1 MDSYPQDGG
10 LVKLFGALLYRE
22 CAGNVVEGIVFF
34 LSPGH
39 GHDNSVKPAID
50 TESAKY
56 DNNDDDIRLFLRGIS
71 VCCTLLFS
79 PKLIVITGGM
89 PRPALQDI
97 V

>member
-22 CAGNVVEGIVFF
+22 CAGNVVEGIVLF

-39 GHDNSVKPAID
+39 GHDGVYTTLLTAMD

-56 DNNDDDIRLFLRGIS
+56 DNNDDDIKLFLRGIS

-79 PKLIVITGGM
+79 PNSL
-89 PRPALQDI
+89 
-97 V
+97 